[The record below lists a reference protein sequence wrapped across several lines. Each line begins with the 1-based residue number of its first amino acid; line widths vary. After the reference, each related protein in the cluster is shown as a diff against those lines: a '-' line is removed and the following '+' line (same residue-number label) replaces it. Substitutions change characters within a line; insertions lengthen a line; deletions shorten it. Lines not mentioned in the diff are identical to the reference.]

1 MKKMRKNRVLALLLT
16 LMMVIGM
23 LPTTA
28 LAAHDGTGRPTDLA
42 GRVTLAIY
50 NKSGFPG
57 EPAIYGVSDYTKI
70 NSNFKEASFWNGYFN
85 NRASNV
91 LTADILNVLEEG
103 AHDGNV
109 RVWGYYDPEGA
120 SEFFTQNSGLLK
132 QSNEETIIKT
142 IKGSNVNVD
151 DYEIIWYVIKYQTN
165 DGWHIDGVIKETEKY
180 TVHYYGN
187 GNTSGEAPTGVT
199 NIVPGGSYT
208 VLGNTGGMVKEL
220 NGVHCEFLGW
230 NDQADGNGKWYK
242 AGDTITDI
250 NNDIALYA
258 QWKTTVTYTA
268 TVNTYL
274 DRVKVN
280 AADIHG
286 ETMDLYLSADG
297 GTTVIKLDRV
307 ETGTYTAEVE
317 NGNYRLYHM
326 HDGADHYE
334 QVGNFQLTIYN
345 QNGSLDMNHYTVR
358 YDAAGG
364 VWAEGEQPEVEGYA
378 AMNPVT
384 AITQTPTKD
393 GYLFL
398 GWKDQAGNDVQPGG
412 VVTTAIAEPYVITA
426 QWEKAVD
433 VTVNVIINHDAAA
446 GGYDIEPEKDEL
458 TVALVYRPDE
468 NTAYLETGH
477 VVNFSNNGVNG
488 YDYYADG
495 IKGKPAN
502 ESEVRVSEYK
512 ATAPTVTGVSGSAE
526 YTVVTSKSGYD
537 VKSVT
542 PTKDE
547 NGNWTID
554 VVLEF
559 DPSNFDLTFTVGV
572 EKDLAQK
579 HPSFVP
585 KAAIVKVACWNED
598 KWQIITQQD
607 GGQPGV
613 RVDIDPTTLLGS
625 GSYPV
630 WMTGS
635 DNDPYGYRIVVTAFV
650 YPNDTIVAANKTND
664 GITFTDGNY
673 TATVEDVTGG
683 KQYGN
688 GLDGAYYADNVQN
701 GKLHAQIDMELY
713 DVTFNAMGGKVNG
726 KTTQTVNDLLV
737 VPGFEDY
744 KPTREAGYVFEGWY
758 KDEKCTIP
766 AVENE
771 WLTAD
776 VTLYAKWSHL
786 LTIQGTVTIEGTYGE
801 NNVQVNKEDR
811 PSEALVVLQRYDS
824 TGVAQDVT
832 SQVVKFD
839 EYTTRG
845 SATYS
850 FTDIRDEGRTYRIL
864 VMEHNYITAYDNE
877 SDSDAVFT
885 AGEHDA
891 VYGNDFVA
899 VVNADLTFEPES
911 ADLILNVDARAISE
925 GFRPKDVLAE
935 VLYRDTGTTNSYK
948 RIAQHNV
955 DPNGVAIAL
964 PDGTGDGSEL
974 VWKYHYDAAPYAYQ
988 MNVSEVDD
996 VIYNSDDAPFSI
1008 SYDPAVRWDNA
1019 NERYTGELKA
1029 TLVPKTY
1036 EVVFDLQVEPGE
1048 KVGQM
1053 NTKVAKDPQ
1062 TEEFLYYYVDHTWSY
1077 DTVIDVHPVR
1087 DGYLFKGWVAEK
1099 TGVYADDEIDATVAE
1114 DVVLVAQW
1122 EATGIEYY
1130 NNYAYIFGYNDTTM
1144 APEEPL
1150 LRSEVCAM
1158 IHRLAKQA
1166 GSLNG
1171 FKYDE
1176 SKEAVYADIDGQ
1188 WHRSGIEFLY
1198 HMGGFAPAE
1207 NIYPD
1212 VPVTRGEAF
1221 ELVCIGLSFTK
1232 DTTLTDDEY
1241 AEILREAGFIS
1252 GDGTG
1257 NLMVDSTLQRAEF
1270 CAIYNK
1276 IIGRAVAGLETADG
1290 TVVTAEHYGYTDIP
1304 ADKWY
1309 YKTMIRATSAYDED
1323 GYIALNL
1330 RGVRNELDDYNG

>member
-28 LAAHDGTGRPTDLA
+28 LAAHDGTGRPTDLT

-132 QSNEETIIKT
+132 QNNEETIIKT

-199 NIVPGGSYT
+199 NIAPGGSYT
-208 VLGNTGGMVKEL
+208 VLGNTGDMVKEL

-230 NDQADGNGKWYK
+230 NDQSDGNGKWYK
-242 AGDTITDI
+242 AGDTITNI

-286 ETMDLYLSADG
+286 EAMDLYLSADQG
-297 GTTVIKLDRV
+297 QTVIKLDKTA
-307 ETGTYTAEVE
+307 EGTYTAEVE

-334 QVGNFQLTIYN
+334 PVGNFQLTIYN

-358 YDAAGG
+358 YNADGG
-364 VWAEGEQPEVEGYA
+364 VWAEGEQPEVEAYA

-384 AITQTPTKD
+384 AITQTPSRD

-398 GWKDQAGNDVQPGG
+398 GWKDQDGADVQPGG

-426 QWEKAVD
+426 QWEETVD
-433 VTVNVIINHDAAA
+433 VTVNVTIDHVAQTGGHDV
-446 GGYDIEPEKDEL
+446 DPEKDEV
-458 TVALVYRPDE
+458 TVALVSRPNED
-468 NTAYLETGH
+468 TAYLETGH
-477 VVNFSNNGVNG
+477 VINFNSDGMTG
-488 YDYYADG
+488 YDC
-495 IKGKPAN
+495 
-502 ESEVRVSEYK
+502 VSTEEKTEYK
-512 ATAPTVTGVSGSAE
+512 ATAPAVTGVSGSAQ

-542 PTKDE
+542 ETQDA

-607 GGQPGV
+607 GDQPGV
-613 RVDIDPTTLLGS
+613 RVDIDPTTLQGS

-630 WMTGS
+630 WMTDSEG
-635 DNDPYGYRIVVTAFV
+635 DPYGYRIVVTAFV

-683 KQYGN
+683 KLYGN
-688 GLDGAYYADNVQN
+688 GLDGAYYADNTQN
-701 GKLHAQIDMELY
+701 GKLHAQIDMAMY
-713 DVTFNAMGGKVNG
+713 NVTFNAMGGKING
-726 KTTQTVNDLLV
+726 EDTYTLEDQLV
-737 VPGFEDY
+737 VPGFEGY
-744 KPTREAGYVFEGWY
+744 KPTREEGYVFEGWY
-758 KDEKCTIP
+758 KDEKYTTP

-771 WLTAD
+771 WLTDD

-786 LTIQGTVTIEGTYGE
+786 LTIQGTVTIEGLYDGGA
-801 NNVQVNKEDR
+801 QVNKEDR

-832 SQVVKFD
+832 SQVVTFG
-839 EYTTRG
+839 EYTVQG
-845 SATYS
+845 SAAYS
-850 FTDIRDEGRTYRIL
+850 FTGIRDEGRTYRIL
-864 VMEHNYITAYDNE
+864 VMEHNYTTTYDNE
-877 SDSDAVFT
+877 SDADAVFT
-885 AGEHDA
+885 SGEHDA

-899 VVNADLTFEPES
+899 VINADLNFEPES
-911 ADLILNVDARAISE
+911 AELELNVDAKAI
-925 GFRPKDVLAE
+925 GPNFRPTQVLAE
-935 VLYRDTGTTNSYK
+935 VLGRNTGSNTPYN
-948 RIAQHNV
+948 RIAQHNYA
-955 DPNGVAIAL
+955 PYGVQIAL
-964 PDGTGDGSEL
+964 EDGLGEGSEY
-974 VWKYHYDAAPYAYQ
+974 VWKYHYDAAPYGYQ
-988 MNVSEVDD
+988 MNVSVVDG
-996 VIYNSDDAPFSI
+996 VAYNSDEAPFSI
-1008 SYDPAVRWDNA
+1008 TYDPAVRWDSA
-1019 NERYTGELKA
+1019 NEQYTGELKA

-1036 EVVFDLQVEPGE
+1036 NVTFDLQLNEGE
-1048 KVGQM
+1048 TVGKM
-1053 NTKVAKDPQ
+1053 EAYASEDFETGYG
-1062 TEEFLYYYVDHTWSY
+1062 TTHTWSR
-1077 DTVIDVHPVR
+1077 DTAINARPTR
-1087 DGYLFKGWVAEK
+1087 DKYLFNGWAVQS
-1099 TGVYADDEIDATVAE
+1099 GSGYADDKISAE
-1114 DVVLVAQW
+1114 THEDIVLVAQW
-1122 EATGIEYY
+1122 EYTGIEYY
-1130 NNYAYIFGYNDTTM
+1130 NNFAYIFGYNDTTM
-1144 APEEPL
+1144 APEAPL

-1171 FKYDE
+1171 FVYN
-1176 SKEAVYADIDGQ
+1176 EAATPVYADTAGQ
-1188 WHRSGIEFLY
+1188 WHRSGIEFLNY
-1198 HMGGFAPAE
+1198 MGGLADAE

-1212 VPVTRGEAF
+1212 TAVTRGEAF
-1221 ELVCIGLSFTK
+1221 KLVCIGLSFTE
-1232 DTTLTDDEY
+1232 DTTLSNDEY
-1241 AEILREAGFIS
+1241 AQILYNAGFIS
-1252 GDGTG
+1252 GDENGD
-1257 NLMVDSTLQRAEF
+1257 LMVGSTLQRAQF
-1270 CAIYNK
+1270 CSIYNT
-1276 IIGRAVAGLETADG
+1276 IIGRADAKLVTADG
-1290 TVVTAEHYGYTDIP
+1290 TEVAAETYGYTDIP
-1304 ADKWY
+1304 TDAWY
-1309 YKTMIRATSAYDED
+1309 YKTMVRATSAYKDSFVD
-1323 GYIALNL
+1323 LDL